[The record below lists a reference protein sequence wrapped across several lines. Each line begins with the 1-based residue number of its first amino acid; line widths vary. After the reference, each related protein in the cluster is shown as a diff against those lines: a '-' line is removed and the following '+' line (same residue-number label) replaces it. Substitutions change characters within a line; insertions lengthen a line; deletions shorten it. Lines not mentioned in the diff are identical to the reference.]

1 MRRIFLDIGAD
12 VGESVEFFR
21 KNHPEAD
28 QFEIFSFEPHP
39 ENIKKLRKIE
49 GITLIEK
56 AVWVDDGGVTMYF
69 GKPKSST
76 ICSDKR
82 TGRIDP
88 EDKHEVPTIDL
99 AKFMKDNFKE
109 EDEVWMKMN
118 IEGAEYVV
126 LPHLKQTGALDL
138 VDRLY
143 IKWHL
148 KKIPSVTDE
157 IHDFAFALV
166 PQAIPIWRCKEVLPL
181 SDIPIVTDEQLR
193 NLLGR

>member
-99 AKFMKDNFKE
+99 AQFMKDNFKE
-109 EDEVWMKMN
+109 EDEIWLKMN

-126 LPHLKQTGALDL
+126 IPHLKKEGALDL
-138 VDRLY
+138 VDRAY
-143 IKWHL
+143 IKWHIG
-148 KKIPSVTDE
+148 KIPSIREEDD
-157 IHDFAFALV
+157 IALREMV
-166 PQAIPIWRCKEVLPL
+166 AETIPKVFHLWRCDAVLPFIEEL
-181 SDIPIVTDEQLR
+181 
-193 NLLGR
+193 